1 MLNHKKHKPAF
12 KPHDTKQPSR
22 IDVAIE
28 MMANYVVNFERKNP
42 DVKPEFGYA
51 LCAGV
56 FVAIRIL
63 SIVFKSS
70 FDCFGVTLA
79 GGALS
84 AWAHRWKAVDPDAA
98 AIVSSMERMR
108 TMTLEE
114 E

>member
-1 MLNHKKHKPAF
+1 MLNNKKHKPAF

-28 MMANYVVNFERKNP
+28 MMAKYVMNFERNNP
-42 DVKPEFGYA
+42 NVNPEFGYA

-56 FVAIRIL
+56 FIAIRIM
-63 SIVFKSS
+63 SIVFKAS
-70 FDCFGVTLA
+70 FDSFGVTLA

-84 AWAHRWKAVDPDAA
+84 AWANRWKAVDPDAA
-98 AIVSSMERMR
+98 AIVDSMERMR

-114 E
+114 M